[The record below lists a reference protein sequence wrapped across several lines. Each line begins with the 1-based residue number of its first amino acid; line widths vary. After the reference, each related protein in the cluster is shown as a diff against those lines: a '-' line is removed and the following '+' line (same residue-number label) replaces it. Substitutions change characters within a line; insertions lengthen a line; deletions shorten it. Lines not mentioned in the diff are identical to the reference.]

1 MRMVVLKGSGL
12 SDIRTHIFA
21 MLGFAVFFNGWAIL
35 NYKKR
40 S

>member
-1 MRMVVLKGSGL
+1 MGMVVLKGSGL

-21 MLGFAVFFNGWAIL
+21 RLGFAVFFNGWAIL